1 MLDTIISSLSKLTYI
16 SYVSPTA
23 HWEGTAMCYRWENGG
38 TERLHNLPKVTQLAA
53 GRAEF
58 LGQVLWLWTTLT
70 GYWLELYQLTV
81 VMMLVALCRPEL
93 VICYVLHEWK
103 KKWDQGMVNKCP
115 KFDWQDLS
123 VHGLH
128 GGVEKC
134 MITGSLIVKIMG
146 KWGWELFMV
155 PSCCPCVMF
164 PYQRGVDW
172 NDSGVNLR
180 AQEILV

>member
-103 KKWDQGMVNKCP
+103 KNGIKGWLINA
-115 KFDWQDLS
+115 L
-123 VHGLH
+123 
-128 GGVEKC
+128 
-134 MITGSLIVKIMG
+134 SLIGKIFQYM
-146 KWGWELFMV
+146 
-155 PSCCPCVMF
+155 
-164 PYQRGVDW
+164 
-172 NDSGVNLR
+172 DSMEVWR
-180 AQEILV
+180 SVWSQDP